1 MRLEVSHCERLRQ
14 VGACMRL
21 AEAFSGHLSQQP
33 SKGPGGFKVVQAG
46 GLYAMEKDKPVK
58 VG

>member
-1 MRLEVSHCERLRQ
+1 
-14 VGACMRL
+14 MRL